1 MTNDSISADPSA
13 AWPAPCSAIA
23 AKPGTRLDYGDR
35 TERVVAYIA
44 AHLDEPLD
52 LGRLA
57 EIACFSPYHFHRIY
71 RAITGETAAETLR
84 RLRLHRAA
92 GDLVRDT
99 IAITDVARRAGYGSV
114 EAFTRAFGQDY
125 GVTPAA
131 YRKRGRLNPP
141 VTVDHRTEDSMHDVE
156 IRDLPA
162 YRIVG
167 LPHTGP
173 YMTIGA
179 SFDRLYAWAYKQ
191 GSVGPGTRSFAIYYD
206 DPLAVKP
213 EDLRSFAGL
222 LLARDVVEDGTIRVV
237 DIPGGPHAVV
247 RHKGPYAELGAVY
260 RWLYGEWLPN
270 SGHTPGD
277 APCYEEYLNN
287 PRALPPAE
295 WLTEICVP
303 LAG

>member
-1 MTNDSISADPSA
+1 MAHDSISAELPV
-13 AWPAPCSAIA
+13 PCSAIA

-52 LGRLA
+52 LDRLA
-57 EIACFSPYHFHRIY
+57 EVACFSPYHFHRVY

-84 RLRLHRAA
+84 RLRLHRAS
-92 GDLVRDT
+92 GDLVCDS
-99 IAITDVARRAGYGSV
+99 IAIPAIARRAGYGSV
-114 EAFTRAFGQDY
+114 EAFTRAFGQSY

-141 VTVDHRTEDSMHDVE
+141 VPTTHQTEDSMHEVE

-173 YMTIGA
+173 YMTIGV
-179 SFDRLYAWAYKQ
+179 SFDRLYAWASKQ
-191 GSVGPGTRSFAIYYD
+191 GLIGPGTRSFAIYYD
-206 DPLAVKP
+206 DPESVKP
-213 EDLRSFAGL
+213 EELRSFAGL
-222 LLARDVVEDGTIRVV
+222 MLNLGVVEDGAIRAV
-237 DIPGGPHAVV
+237 DIPGGRHAVV

-260 RWLYGEWLPN
+260 RWLYGEWLPG
-270 SGHTPGD
+270 SGHTPGN

-303 LAG
+303 LAD

>member
-1 MTNDSISADPSA
+1 MTHDSISAGSSA
-13 AWPAPCSAIA
+13 AWPVPCSAVA

-35 TERVVAYIA
+35 IERVVAFIA

-52 LGRLA
+52 LDRLA
-57 EIACFSPYHFHRIY
+57 EVACFSPYHFHRVY

-92 GDLVRDT
+92 GDLVRDS
-99 IAITDVARRAGYGSV
+99 IAMPAIARRAGYGSV
-114 EAFTRAFGQDY
+114 EAFTRAFGQSY

-141 VTVDHRTEDSMHDVE
+141 VPTTHRTEDSMHEVE

-173 YMTIGA
+173 YMTIGT
-179 SFDRLYAWAYKQ
+179 SFDRLFAWTSKQ
-191 GSVGPGTRSFAIYYD
+191 GLTGPGTRSFAIYYD
-206 DPLAVKP
+206 DPESVKP
-213 EDLRSFAGL
+213 EELRSFAGL
-222 LLARDVVEDGTIRVV
+222 MLDRDVVEDGTVRVV
-237 DIPGGPHAVV
+237 EIPGGRHAVV

-270 SGHTPGD
+270 SGHAPGN

>member
-1 MTNDSISADPSA
+1 MAYDSISAELPV
-13 AWPAPCSAIA
+13 PCSAIA

-44 AHLDEPLD
+44 AHLDDPLD
-52 LGRLA
+52 LDRLA
-57 EIACFSPYHFHRIY
+57 EVACFSPCHFHRIY
-71 RAITGETAAETLR
+71 RGITGETAAETLR

-92 GDLVRDT
+92 GDLVRDS
-99 IAITDVARRAGYGSV
+99 IAIPTIARRAGYGSV
-114 EAFTRAFGQDY
+114 EAFTRAFGQSY

-141 VTVDHRTEDSMHDVE
+141 VPATHPTEDRMHEVE

-173 YMTIGA
+173 YMTIGI
-179 SFDRLYAWAYKQ
+179 SFDRLYAWASKQ
-191 GSVGPGTRSFAIYYD
+191 GLIGPGTRSFAIYYD
-206 DPLAVKP
+206 DPESVKP
-213 EDLRSFAGL
+213 EELRSFAGL
-222 LLARDVVEDGTIRVV
+222 MLNLGVVEDGAIRVV
-237 DIPGGPHAVV
+237 DIPGGRHAVV

-260 RWLYGEWLPN
+260 RWLYGEWLPG
-270 SGHTPGD
+270 SGHAPGN

-303 LAG
+303 LAD

>member
-1 MTNDSISADPSA
+1 MTNDSISADATA
-13 AWPAPCSAIA
+13 AWPVPCSAVA
-23 AKPGTRLDYGDR
+23 AKPVTRLDYGDR
-35 TERVVAYIA
+35 IERVVVYIA
-44 AHLDEPLD
+44 AHLDDPLD
-52 LGRLA
+52 LDRLA
-57 EIACFSPYHFHRIY
+57 EVACFSPYHFHRVY

-92 GDLVRDT
+92 GDLVRDG
-99 IAITDVARRAGYGSV
+99 IAMPAIARRAGYGSV
-114 EAFTRAFGQDY
+114 EAFTRAFGQSY

-141 VTVDHRTEDSMHDVE
+141 VPTTHRTEDSMHEVE

-173 YMTIGA
+173 YMTIGT
-179 SFDRLYAWAYKQ
+179 SFDRLFAWASKQ
-191 GSVGPGTRSFAIYYD
+191 GLTGPGTRSFAIYYD
-206 DPLAVKP
+206 DPESVKP
-213 EDLRSFAGL
+213 EELRSFAGL
-222 LLARDVVEDGTIRVV
+222 MLNRDVVEDGAIRVV
-237 DIPGGPHAVV
+237 DIPGGRHAVV

-260 RWLYGEWLPN
+260 RWIYGEWLPN
-270 SGHTPGD
+270 SGHTPEH

>member
-1 MTNDSISADPSA
+1 MTNDSISADATA
-13 AWPAPCSAIA
+13 AWPVPCSAVA
-23 AKPGTRLDYGDR
+23 AKAGTRLDYGDR
-35 TERVVAYIA
+35 IDRVVVYIA

-52 LGRLA
+52 LDRLA
-57 EIACFSPYHFHRIY
+57 EVACFSPYHFHRVY

-92 GDLVRDT
+92 GDLVRDG
-99 IAITDVARRAGYGSV
+99 IAIPAIARRAGYGSV
-114 EAFTRAFGQDY
+114 EAFTRAFGQGY
-125 GVTPAA
+125 GATPAA

-141 VTVDHRTEDSMHDVE
+141 VPANHRLEDRMYDVE

-162 YRIVG
+162 HRIVG

-173 YMTIGA
+173 YMTIGV

-191 GSVGPGTRSFAIYYD
+191 GLVGPGTRSFAIYYD
-206 DPLAVKP
+206 DPESVKP
-213 EDLRSFAGL
+213 EELRSFAGL
-222 LLARDVVEDGTIRVV
+222 MLNPGVVEDGLIHGV

-270 SGHTPGD
+270 SGHAPGD

-295 WLTEICVP
+295 WLTEICIP